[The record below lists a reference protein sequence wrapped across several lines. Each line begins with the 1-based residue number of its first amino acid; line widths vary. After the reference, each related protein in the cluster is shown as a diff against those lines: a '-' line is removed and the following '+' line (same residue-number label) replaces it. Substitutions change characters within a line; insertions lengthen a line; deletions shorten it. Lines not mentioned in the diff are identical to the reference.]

1 MIMKDYI
8 VRKEEMTCPFCEEVK
23 EIELRK
29 IKQIDKVKNIDVE
42 YEAFVYYCVE
52 CDEYF
57 ESGELME
64 TNLQSLRDSYRIKMG
79 LLTKDE
85 IIGIRNKFKIS
96 QEDFAI
102 VLGFGDKTIARYE
115 TSTIQDKPYDDL
127 MRLFDRDYNFAYEQ
141 VLNAKKKLS
150 KKKFEQ
156 IIDTIKGFIYLKSK
170 NINNEK
176 MLSNQYILMDE
187 KCSANG
193 FTLLNIEK
201 IKSMLAYFAR
211 FTKNVFTVK
220 LMKLFWYSDA
230 LAYQRTGSSI
240 SGLMYQHMPM
250 GALPVGYKEICEL
263 DSVDRAYHEICD
275 TISTQFLPKD
285 TNEIN
290 ESLFTLDELEVL
302 NDVCKR
308 FENMSGS
315 ELSEIMHEEDAYKR
329 TDQYDILDFSLI
341 KKLKAFE

>member
-1 MIMKDYI
+1 MKDYI

-29 IKQIDKVKNIDVE
+29 IKQIDKVKNVNVE

-52 CDEYF
+52 CDEFF

-64 TNLQSLRDSYRIKMG
+64 TNIQSLRDAYRIKMG

-85 IIGIRNKFKIS
+85 IIAIRNKFKIS

-102 VLGFGDKTIARYE
+102 ILGFGEKTIARYE

-127 MRLFDRDYNFAYEQ
+127 MRLFDKDYNFAYEQ
-141 VLNAKKKLS
+141 VLNAKSKLS
-150 KKKFEQ
+150 KNKFEK
-156 IIDTIKGFIYLKSK
+156 ISDTIKGFIYLKSK

-176 MLSNQYILMDE
+176 MLSNQYIMMDE
-187 KCSANG
+187 KCSSNG
-193 FTLLNIEK
+193 FALLNIDK

-211 FTKNVFTVK
+211 FTKNLFTVK

-230 LAYQRTGSSI
+230 LSYQRTGSSI
-240 SGLMYQHMPM
+240 SGLVYQHMPM

-263 DSVDRAYHEICD
+263 DSVDKEYCEIHD

-285 TNEIN
+285 TDEIN
-290 ESLFTLDELEVL
+290 ESLFTLDELKVL
-302 NDVCKR
+302 NDVCRK
-308 FENMSGS
+308 FEYLSGS
-315 ELSEIMHEEDAYKR
+315 DLSNIMHEEDIYQI
-329 TDQYDILDFSLI
+329 TDQHEILDFSLI